1 MISVGPFEVSDVLE
15 GYRLTSTMKHR
26 DVAVADVDGKTL
38 VYLSGTTDGGTPIF
52 ELDAD
57 GRFNALGGASEGMPN
72 EDGLST
78 LVTHRGKNF
87 LLMADPSSSWVASY
101 RIVKSGDHA
110 GELRFGDLVGNKD
123 GYDFEYVQDV
133 VPFKIEGSPYFA
145 VTGAETLSVFALETN
160 GDMSFAA
167 SVDYSEVPEL
177 EQIVG
182 ATALQIG
189 DQTLLFTHWVKG
201 GGGSK
206 STSGI
211 VSFAM
216 DADGVPSQLSKME
229 IPGRSELAKLSVLS
243 AGGTDYL
250 VGYDSRN
257 DRFLVYQSDAAGV
270 LGEVSSLDLDPGFF
284 DLGAVEVIELDGIQM
299 LAVIDQDDNALR
311 LYGIGADGTLSLAQ
325 ELVDETYGEAADG
338 LNFAE
343 VEGHSFLLSDG
354 GGWPHEDIA
363 MFSMEIGGGKDLL
376 KGAAGDDVLLGL
388 AGNDRLFG
396 LGGKDLL
403 KGGIGR
409 DVLKGGAGA
418 DDLWG
423 GNWADRLFG
432 GNGADLL
439 QGGLGADLMVG
450 GNGKDTASYAGSSA
464 AVEVNLGTG
473 LGEGGDA
480 RGDIL
485 RTIENL
491 IGSNY
496 KDVLVG
502 DDGANSLEGG
512 RGKDQLEGKGGN
524 DRLEGGGGNDQ
535 LLGGTGDD
543 TLLAGV
549 GRDRLEGGAGDD
561 VLIAGKEDGFDGGD
575 LLFGGRGDDIL
586 ISGSG
591 FDTAKG
597 GAGAD
602 TFVFDDD
609 SLYLKIRDFT
619 PGKDKVDFSD
629 FGSLNRF
636 KQVTKVLED
645 GGDGAF
651 ILAEGKMIKFMGV
664 EAADLAADDFLF

>member
-1 MISVGPFEVSDVLE
+1 MSSVGPLEVSNVLE

-26 DVAVADVDGKTL
+26 DVAVVEVNGKTL
-38 VYLSGTTDGGTPIF
+38 VYLNGATDGGTPIF

-57 GRFNALGGASEGMPN
+57 GQFNALGDASEGMPN

-78 LVTHRGKNF
+78 LATYKGKNF
-87 LLMADPSSSWVASY
+87 LLMADPSSHWVASY

-123 GYDFEYVQDV
+123 SYDFEYVQEV

-145 VTGAETLSVFALETN
+145 VTGRETLSVFALEYD
-160 GDMSFAA
+160 GDMTFAA

-182 ATALQIG
+182 VTALQIG
-189 DQTLLFTHWVKG
+189 DQTLLFARWVKG
-201 GGGSK
+201 DPSLNP
-206 STSGI
+206 SSGI
-211 VSFAM
+211 VSFTV
-216 DADGVPSQLSKME
+216 DADGAPGLLSKME
-229 IPGRSELAKLSVLS
+229 IPGRSDLYSLSVLS
-243 AGGTDYL
+243 VGGTDYL

-257 DRFLVYQSDAAGV
+257 DRFLVYQSDATGV
-270 LGEVSSLDLDPGFF
+270 LSDVSSLDLDSGFF
-284 DLGAVEVIELDGIQM
+284 GLGAVEVIELDGIQM

-311 LYGIGADGTLSLAQ
+311 LYGIDADGTLSLAQ
-325 ELVDETYGEAADG
+325 ELVDETFGEAADG
-338 LNFAE
+338 LTFAE
-343 VEGHSFLLSDG
+343 VDGHSFLLSDG
-354 GGWPHEDIA
+354 GDWPHEDIA

-388 AGNDRLFG
+388 AGNDRLVG

-439 QGGLGADLMVG
+439 QGGVGADLMVG

-464 AVEVNLGTG
+464 AVEVNLSTG
-473 LGEGGDA
+473 LGTGGDA
-480 RGDIL
+480 QGDVL

-491 IGSNY
+491 IGSTY

-502 DDGANSLEGG
+502 DNGANSLEGG

-543 TLLAGV
+543 TLLAGA

-561 VLIAGKEDGFDGGD
+561 VLIAGKEDGFEGGD
-575 LLFGGRGDDIL
+575 LLLGGAGDDII

-591 FDTAKG
+591 FDVAKG
-597 GAGAD
+597 GAGSD

-609 SLYLKIRDFT
+609 SLDLKIRDFT
-619 PGKDKVDFSD
+619 LGEDKVDFSD

-645 GGDGAF
+645 SYDGAF

-664 EAADLAADDFLF
+664 EATDLASDDFLF